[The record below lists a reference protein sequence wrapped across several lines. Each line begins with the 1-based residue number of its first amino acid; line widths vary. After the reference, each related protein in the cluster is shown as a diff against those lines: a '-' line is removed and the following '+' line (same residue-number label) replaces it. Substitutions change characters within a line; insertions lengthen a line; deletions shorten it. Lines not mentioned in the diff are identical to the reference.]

1 MIRLSRGAE
10 RQLAALLRHYARLG
24 RPEAQQ
30 NLLAAIDR
38 AWARLERDPAAGL
51 PAPRP
56 YPSLARPGRAWI
68 AVGRY
73 WIAYSTTDPPVILAV
88 FYATADIPNRL

>member
-1 MIRLSRGAE
+1 MIELSRGAE

-30 NLLAAIDR
+30 NLIAAIDQ
-38 AWARLERDPAAGL
+38 AVSRLERDPTSGL

-56 YPSLARPGRAWI
+56 YPGFARPGRAWI

-88 FYATADIPNRL
+88 FYATADIPGRL